1 MSTFSTRVRVQM
13 NSNSRE
19 PPRFSSALPIVGGG
33 FAGLLAGADAILV
46 AFLSAMLGGTTA
58 PDLAV
63 PGIGHAGWSAARG
76 VEAGLDLGGVVIVL
90 GLTVL
95 GAFAGWSLQRAR
107 GPGHR
112 SLATA

>member
-1 MSTFSTRVRVQM
+1 MSTFSTEVRIQT

-19 PPRFSSALPIVGGG
+19 PLRFPSALSVMGGG

-46 AFLSAMLGGTTA
+46 TFLSAMLGGTTA

-63 PGIGHAGWSAARG
+63 PGVGHAGWSAARG

-90 GLTVL
+90 GFTVL
-95 GAFAGWSLQRAR
+95 GALAGWSLHRAR